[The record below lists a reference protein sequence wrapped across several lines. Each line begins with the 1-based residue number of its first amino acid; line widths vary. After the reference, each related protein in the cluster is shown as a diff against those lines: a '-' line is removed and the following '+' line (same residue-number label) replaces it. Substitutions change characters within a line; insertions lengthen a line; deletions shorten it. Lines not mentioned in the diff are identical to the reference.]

1 MFLDFLFLFKFL
13 KCVFLNINILFDF
26 RFLIVV
32 FKVLFLVLG
41 INIIGLLINFDNL
54 VVIGFSEF
62 VVLFLVVLICFKC
75 ENNINLVF
83 FLIVYLIV
91 GKVVVICVLFE
102 IDLFLFKGILKFM
115 CINIFLFFNL
125 MFLIVFLVIL
135 FFFMLNVFLCYIIL

>member
-1 MFLDFLFLFKFL
+1 M
-13 KCVFLNINILFDF
+13 FLNINILFDF

-135 FFFMLNVFLCYIIL
+135 FFFMLNVFLCYIILWI